1 MSANS
6 LKYTRSSDDLS
17 LFEFLSII
25 ADAYVSYDNKLQDLK
40 NNTNNSQVLKN
51 GKTDEPQTKSPMGK
65 LKLITITGFSLIIV
79 FLLIATIIRR
89 RKRIT
94 LITADRDGQ
103 FNRLSEESED
113 DMDIYTRPTQSSAY
127 SDDNKITTTHGRR
140 VPLD

>member
-1 MSANS
+1 MSTNS
-6 LKYTRSSDDLS
+6 LRCIRSAHDLS
-17 LFEFLSII
+17 LFEFLFII
-25 ADAYVSYDNKLQDLK
+25 ADAYASYDNKLQNLK

-51 GKTDEPQTKSPMGK
+51 GKTDESQTKSPMGK
-65 LKLITITGFSLIIV
+65 MKLITITGVSLIVI

-94 LITADRDGQ
+94 LLSGDGDGR